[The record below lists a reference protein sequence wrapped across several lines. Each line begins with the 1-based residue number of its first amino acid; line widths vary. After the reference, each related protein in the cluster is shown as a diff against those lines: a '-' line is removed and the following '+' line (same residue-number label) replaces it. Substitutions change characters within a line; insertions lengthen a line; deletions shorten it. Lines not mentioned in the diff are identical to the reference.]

1 MPLFAVAPGRVE
13 PRTREAVRRELET
26 ASEAVAIVQVSR
38 LEEWKGHRALL
49 TRSGCFGT
57 FRVGHALYLESLK
70 NLAADLQIKDR
81 IRLVG
86 QRSDALYA
94 GLPVVATAI
103 GGAPE
108 IVDGTCRR
116 LVPPAD
122 IGALRGLAELIGC
135 DGVRRRLASQ
145 GPARARALCDPKQ
158 QLLRIQN
165 LLSSIR
171 ANPGVHGEPAS
182 LRRSRLDHG

>member
-116 LVPPAD
+116 LVPPA
-122 IGALRGLAELIGC
+122 
-135 DGVRRRLASQ
+135 
-145 GPARARALCDPKQ
+145 
-158 QLLRIQN
+158 
-165 LLSSIR
+165 
-171 ANPGVHGEPAS
+171 
-182 LRRSRLDHG
+182 